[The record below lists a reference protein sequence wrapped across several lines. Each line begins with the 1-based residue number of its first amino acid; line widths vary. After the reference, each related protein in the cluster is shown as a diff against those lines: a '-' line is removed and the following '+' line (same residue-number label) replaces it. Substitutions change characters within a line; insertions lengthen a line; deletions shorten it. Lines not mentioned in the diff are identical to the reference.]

1 MDVFDPVPVLPVV
14 VPLAAVAFLA
24 LLWVLHRR
32 GRLTVP
38 RAGVALALCVYVAG
52 VVANTVF
59 PIYLSAPATEARWK
73 VYFGLV
79 DGYDVGDAVTNILVF
94 MPVGMIVPLLLATP
108 SWWRVLVA
116 STAFSAVIELSQF
129 FTGNLWG
136 GGHLA
141 DVNDLLF
148 NVVGGV
154 LGYGVFSLLT
164 RVPAL
169 AAFIDLFRWSDPRPV
184 VSSSSR

>member
-14 VPLAAVAFLA
+14 VPLAAVVFLV

-32 GRLTVP
+32 GGLTVP
-38 RAGVALALCVYVAG
+38 RACVALALCVYVAG

-59 PIYLSAPATEARWK
+59 PIYLSAPATESGWT
-73 VYFGLV
+73 VHFGLI
-79 DGYDVGDAVTNILVF
+79 DGYTVGDAVGNVLVF
-94 MPVGMIVPLLLATP
+94 APVGMIVPLLLATP

-116 STAFSAVIELSQF
+116 STAFSAVVEVSQF
-129 FTGNLWG
+129 FASNLGN

-141 DVNDLLF
+141 DVNDLFF

-154 LGYGVFSLLT
+154 LGYGVFSLLN
-164 RVPAL
+164 RVPVL
-169 AAFIDLFRWSDPRPV
+169 ASLIDRFRWTGPRPV
-184 VSSSSR
+184 VSSSPR